1 MAFSGDSYQ
10 TMKIEIKIDNLK
22 EFRKPPSKIKI

>member
-10 TMKIEIKIDNLK
+10 TMKIEINIDNLK
-22 EFRKPPSKIKI
+22 EFTKPPSRIKI